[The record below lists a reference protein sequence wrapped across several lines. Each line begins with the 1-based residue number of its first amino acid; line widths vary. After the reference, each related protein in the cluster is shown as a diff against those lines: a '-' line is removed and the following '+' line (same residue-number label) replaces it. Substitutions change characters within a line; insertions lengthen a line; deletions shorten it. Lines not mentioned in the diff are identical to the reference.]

1 MLDVMLRRMIGTPV
15 ALAHYTVGTVYV
27 LVQLATY
34 ERNVR
39 ALHDGHPSE
48 VAPSAH

>member
-27 LVQLATY
+27 LVQLASY

-39 ALHDGHPSE
+39 ALHD
-48 VAPSAH
+48 APNPH

>member
-1 MLDVMLRRMIGTPV
+1 MIETPV

-27 LVQLATY
+27 LVQLASY

-39 ALHDGHPSE
+39 ALHQG
-48 VAPSAH
+48 APNPH